1 MCCAVRAGF
10 SVQLYSFF
18 KLYSALTT
26 ELAVFGGAW
35 HQIVPTAK
43 LSAALTKA
51 GWSRNRPAAAAAA
64 VQKYNKSS
72 RKKYCVSV
80 QLLYFLICTAFQRKK
95 LQLTAVAVAV

>member
-1 MCCAVRAGF
+1 M
-10 SVQLYSFF
+10 
-18 KLYSALTT
+18 
-26 ELAVFGGAW
+26 
-35 HQIVPTAK
+35 PTAK

-51 GWSRNRPAAAAAA
+51 GWPRNRPAAAAA

-95 LQLTAVAVAV
+95 KQLTAVVVALAV